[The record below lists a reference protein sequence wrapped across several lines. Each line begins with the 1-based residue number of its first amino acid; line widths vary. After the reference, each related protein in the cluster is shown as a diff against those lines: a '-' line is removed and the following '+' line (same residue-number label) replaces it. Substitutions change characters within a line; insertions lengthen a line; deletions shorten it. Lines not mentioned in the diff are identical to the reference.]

1 MVVKFEKE
9 NTQPN
14 QAPEPESVG
23 VILKIIARHRG
34 DKIRTAAQTVLRR
47 TAIKSQSGPPL
58 TGSMASFGDCVALS
72 GFRHEFFCRTRCSL
86 AGRLVS

>member
-23 VILKIIARHRG
+23 VILKIIHRHRG
-34 DKIRTAAQTVLRR
+34 DKIHTAAQAV
-47 TAIKSQSGPPL
+47 
-58 TGSMASFGDCVALS
+58 TGSMASFGYCVGVIRIPA
-72 GFRHEFFCRTRCSL
+72 
-86 AGRLVS
+86 